1 MDEPSH
7 RPFPA
12 DEIIVRI
19 YRRLLAF
26 VGGLG
31 LFLAVVQG
39 YPPVVTSLLSSLP
52 MVAFGLV
59 CLWTRHALRHPRPL
73 TYWATAI
80 GFGGVVGT
88 VVVSSM
94 LRGDIL
100 TVLFTVFVWAG
111 PLRALA
117 KPAVRRAL
125 SGDDEPRGGLRRRLR
140 EARERVAALLQPQLR
155 PIPVPIH
162 AA

>member
-1 MDEPSH
+1 MEEPRH
-7 RPFPA
+7 RLHPA
-12 DEIIVRI
+12 DEVIVRI
-19 YRRLLAF
+19 YRRLLGF

-31 LFLAVVQG
+31 LFLAVIQG
-39 YPPVVTSLLSSLP
+39 LP
-52 MVAFGLV
+52 AAATAVLASVPMAAFGLG

-73 TYWATAI
+73 TYWATVI
-80 GFGGVVGT
+80 GFGGVVGS
-88 VVVSSM
+88 VVVTSM
-94 LRGDIL
+94 LRGDIV
-100 TVLFTVFVWAG
+100 TVLFTVFVWTG

-155 PIPVPIH
+155 PIPIPV
-162 AA
+162 A